1 VRIEGGGLLLR
12 PFTKRDT
19 PAIVAAC
26 QDPEIARWTRVPSP
40 YTERHA
46 SEFVSARDE
55 TSFAITD
62 LPSGE
67 LLGAIGLRE
76 HDEGVAEVGYWV
88 KREARGRGVATR
100 ALELVAAW
108 AFEALSAARV
118 QLVAE
123 PENEPSLR
131 VAEKA
136 GFTREGV
143 LRSYMEFNG
152 RRRDGVMY
160 SLLRQD
166 PRPQTLGRSG

>member
-1 VRIEGGGLLLR
+1 
-12 PFTKRDT
+12 
-19 PAIVAAC
+19 
-26 QDPEIARWTRVPSP
+26 
-40 YTERHA
+40 
-46 SEFVSARDE
+46 
-55 TSFAITD
+55 
-62 LPSGE
+62 
-67 LLGAIGLRE
+67 
-76 HDEGVAEVGYWV
+76 
-88 KREARGRGVATR
+88 
-100 ALELVAAW
+100 VAAW

-166 PRPQTLGRSG
+166 PRPQTLRRSG